1 MVVSRDYMLKK
12 TTGPSVPVHF
22 LNTKIVPRIVN
33 SAGGVETLLDR
44 ASVYTGLRP
53 GLILTG
59 TTGAICLLLFSTLRG
74 RHD

>member
-33 SAGGVETLLDR
+33 SAGSVETLLDR
-44 ASVYTGLRP
+44 ASVSTGLRP
-53 GLILTG
+53 GVILAG
-59 TTGAICLLLFSTLRG
+59 ATGAMFLLLFSRLRR

>member
-22 LNTKIVPRIVN
+22 LNTKILPRIVN
-33 SAGGVETLLDR
+33 SAGSVETLLDR
-44 ASVYTGLRP
+44 ASVSTELRP
-53 GLILTG
+53 GVILA
-59 TTGAICLLLFSTLRG
+59 GAMGAMFLLLFSTLRG